1 MIGMSKGQKREV
13 YMLSNRLWLSCILL
27 FGIVVIAS
35 DKVVSGDEPS
45 EKVTLDQLSREVDE
59 LSRKVEH
66 LSRKVDELSHKVDQ
80 PSEKVTSGRSSEKVK
95 IRGVEIQF
103 LATGK
108 TYAPW
113 NGQVKLF
120 EGFAGVRHEEI
131 GRMFVKVNA
140 GLDPLDVVEAIREEA
155 KKKGANGVIL
165 DSSLGAMQQSL
176 SIGALAGMG
185 VDMTVKV
192 IRVFE

>member
-45 EKVTLDQLSREVDE
+45 DKVTLDQLSREVDE

-80 PSEKVTSGRSSEKVK
+80 PSEKVTSGRSSEKVTL
-95 IRGVEIQF
+95 RGVEIQF
-103 LATGK
+103 LGNGK

-113 NGQVKLF
+113 KGQVKLF
-120 EGFAGVRHEEI
+120 EVYAHVRHEEI
-131 GRMFVKVNA
+131 GRLFVKVNA

-155 KKKGANGVIL
+155 KKKGGNGVIL
-165 DSSLGAMQQSL
+165 DSSLGVMQQSL

>member
-1 MIGMSKGQKREV
+1 
-13 YMLSNRLWLSCILL
+13 MLNNRLWLFCILL
-27 FGIVVIAS
+27 FGVVVIAS
-35 DKVVSGDEPS
+35 DKVVSGDELS
-45 EKVTLDQLSREVDE
+45 EQVTLDQLSREVDE
-59 LSRKVEH
+59 LSR
-66 LSRKVDELSHKVDQ
+66 RVDQ
-80 PSEKVTSGRSSEKVK
+80 PSEQVTSGQSSQKVK

-113 NGQVKLF
+113 KGQVKLF
-120 EGFAGVRHEEI
+120 EGFVGVRHEEI
-131 GRMFVKVNA
+131 GRMFVKVNT

-165 DSSLGAMQQSL
+165 DTSLGVMQQKL
-176 SIGALAGMG
+176 SIGAMAGVG

>member
-1 MIGMSKGQKREV
+1 
-13 YMLSNRLWLSCILL
+13 MLRNRLRLSCILL
-27 FGIVVIAS
+27 FGVIVIVFALKS
-35 DKVVSGDEPS
+35 KVVSGDESS
-45 EKVTLDQLSREVDE
+45 EQVTLEQLSHKVDE
-59 LSRKVEH
+59 LSRKVEQLIRIVEQ
-66 LSRKVDELSHKVDQ
+66 LSRKVDELSPKDDQ
-80 PSEKVTSGRSSEKVK
+80 PSEKVASGQSSEKVK
-95 IRGVEIQF
+95 LRGVEIQF
-103 LATGK
+103 LAKGK

-120 EGFAGVRHEEI
+120 EGFADVRHEEI

-165 DSSLGAMQQSL
+165 DSSLGGMQRKL
-176 SIGALAGMG
+176 SIGALAGIG
-185 VDMTVKV
+185 VDITVQV

>member
-1 MIGMSKGQKREV
+1 
-13 YMLSNRLWLSCILL
+13 MLSNRLWLSCILL
-27 FGIVVIAS
+27 FGVIVIAS

-45 EKVTLDQLSREVDE
+45 DKVTLDQLSREVDE

-113 NGQVKLF
+113 KEQVKLF
-120 EGFAGVRHEEI
+120 EGFVGVRHEEI

-165 DSSLGAMQQSL
+165 DSSLGAMQQRLSL
-176 SIGALAGMG
+176 GALAGRG
-185 VDMTVKV
+185 IDM
-192 IRVFE
+192 R

>member
-1 MIGMSKGQKREV
+1 
-13 YMLSNRLWLSCILL
+13 MLSNRLWLSCILI
-27 FGIVVIAS
+27 FGVIVIAS

-45 EKVTLDQLSREVDE
+45 EQVTLDQLSREVDE

-66 LSRKVDELSHKVDQ
+66 LSRKVDELSRKVDQ
-80 PSEKVTSGRSSEKVK
+80 PSEQVASGQSSHKVK
-95 IRGVEIQF
+95 LRGIEIQF

-113 NGQVKLF
+113 KGQVKLF
-120 EGFAGVRHEEI
+120 EGFVGVRHEEI
-131 GRMFVKVNA
+131 GRMFVKVNT

-165 DSSLGAMQQSL
+165 DTSLGVMQQKL
-176 SIGALAGMG
+176 SIGAMAGVG